1 MKKRLISLATVA
13 ILSMSLVLGIGGCG
27 ASNINTESSG
37 SQSNSQVEITFWYA
51 FKDKIEANNQALVKE
66 FNESQNKIHV
76 TAEYQG
82 DYDQLH
88 SKTKSAITAG
98 EAPEVTIVEIASI
111 QDFGKSGIIEDLTPF
126 VEKDKLDVKDYQ
138 PGLMENSYIDNK
150 LYALPYLRSTPILY
164 MNTSLLE
171 AAGLDAAGP
180 KNWAELEDYC
190 RKLSK
195 DGVVGMVYPIN
206 IWMTEGFLAQAGGTM
221 LNSDNTKATVNS
233 AEMIKGL
240 EFLKKMNDEGI
251 IKIVTGTEGSDKS
264 KIDFKN
270 QKSAMFFSSTADL
283 TYNLQVAEESG
294 FKLNSAFMP
303 ADKNY
308 GVPTGGSNMVMTSG
322 LSKEKQDAAWEFI
335 KFMTDKER
343 TIEASKNTGYLPTRI
358 SAVNSEEMQEL
369 YKEKPQFKVA
379 VDQLQYAK
387 GRPMVTTYAEI
398 QKLAKESQERIFL
411 QNADIKTE
419 AEKLDKDI
427 NAILSK

>member
-1 MKKRLISLATVA
+1 
-13 ILSMSLVLGIGGCG
+13 
-27 ASNINTESSG
+27 
-37 SQSNSQVEITFWYA
+37 
-51 FKDKIEANNQALVKE
+51 
-66 FNESQNKIHV
+66 
-76 TAEYQG
+76 
-82 DYDQLH
+82 
-88 SKTKSAITAG
+88 
-98 EAPEVTIVEIASI
+98 
-111 QDFGKSGIIEDLTPF
+111 
-126 VEKDKLDVKDYQ
+126 
-138 PGLMENSYIDNK
+138 
-150 LYALPYLRSTPILY
+150 
-164 MNTSLLE
+164 
-171 AAGLDAAGP
+171 
-180 KNWAELEDYC
+180 
-190 RKLSK
+190 
-195 DGVVGMVYPIN
+195 
-206 IWMTEGFLAQAGGTM
+206 
-221 LNSDNTKATVNS
+221 
-233 AEMIKGL
+233 MIKGL

-294 FKLNSAFMP
+294 FKLNTAFMP

-343 TIEASKNTGYLPTRI
+343 TIEASKNTGYLPTRV

-419 AEKLDKDI
+419 VEKLDKDI